1 MPRNVR
7 LQAGWSS
14 LVSRLACPVALSLV
28 LLWLPAKASNVTPL
42 FGRGYTVVPRPQQ
55 VELRGTDFEFGVGWG
70 VEFGAGVNA
79 SDAAIGSVKEDLA
92 ERFGVQLGMGKRGK
106 NIVFAIHPDSVEIGH
121 ATDRNR
127 EALVRQAYRLE
138 LRPDTIRITA
148 NAPAGLFYGVE
159 TLVQLVKPA
168 RGKLWLPAGDIT
180 DWPDLELRTI
190 YWDDNHHLERVGAL
204 KEALRQAAFY
214 KINGFAVKLNG
225 HFEYASAPA
234 VVDPYALS
242 PAQLQQLTDYAR
254 RYHVQLIPYLDSP
267 AHIAFILK
275 HPEYAG
281 LREFPDSNY
290 ELCATNPNSYKLL
303 DGMYQNLLDANK
315 GANYFVLSTDEP
327 YYVGLANNRQCH
339 EAQRARELGSV
350 GKLLAEFLDKTAG
363 YLHDRG
369 RTVIFW
375 GEYPL
380 KPGDIP
386 SLPSY
391 LVNGEVYGPKFD
403 NAFKARGIRQMIYV
417 STEGAEPLFPNYA
430 RLSASRLFNPTRIS
444 DELDGMF
451 RHISFGS
458 ARQQANLMG
467 VFVAGWG
474 DSGLHPA
481 TFWLGYAT
489 GASWGWRPGSPS
501 PEKAASSF
509 YRLFYGP
516 GAVEMG
522 RVYQLMSTQAE
533 FWNSSWDWKPSTA
546 RQPLFGYSYGIFKPR
561 RPAKDQT
568 LPLPPVPEGEYLR
581 LRYDWGKANAR
592 RVNLAKE
599 SMMDNRE
606 LGTLLR
612 KNLISAEYNR
622 YNLEVFLSIAG
633 LYRQNL
639 EMLEELAQIS
649 GRLNGA
655 EAEASHRRA
664 SDAVESMDGALD
676 AAETIREQ
684 RNEALNNAVRTWYQS
699 WFPRVEEA
707 NGRHYLQAIDDV
719 KDHLPGRTV
728 DMSYLVYRELLLPLG
743 KWFGEV
749 QAVRN
754 QYAKAHGL
762 PVRTTNFDWK
772 SIR

>member
-1 MPRNVR
+1 MHRAFR
-7 LQAGWSS
+7 RRRERSS
-14 LVSRLACPVALSLV
+14 LVPELIPCLALSLI
-28 LLWLPAKASNVTPL
+28 LFCAPTKAVTSSTL
-42 FGRGYTVVPRPQQ
+42 FSRGYTVIPQPQQ
-55 VELRGTDFEFGVGWG
+55 VKLTGGDFEFGEGWG
-70 VEFGAGVNA
+70 VELGRGVKVGDVA
-79 SDAAIGSVKEDLA
+79 VESLRDGMAK
-92 ERFGVQLGMGKRGK
+92 RFGVQLEMGNREKG
-106 NIVFAIHPDSVEIGH
+106 VELAIQPGSVQMGQ
-121 ATDRNR
+121 AKDRNR
-127 EALVRQAYRLE
+127 EALTVQAYRLE
-138 LRPDTIRITA
+138 LSQDKVTITA

-159 TLVQLVKPA
+159 TLVQLVKRA
-168 RGKLWLPAGDIT
+168 RGKLWLPAGVIT
-180 DWPDLELRTI
+180 DWPDLELRNI
-190 YWDDNHHLERVGAL
+190 YWDDNHHLEHIDVL
-204 KEALRQAAFY
+204 KHALRQAAFY
-214 KINGFAVKLNG
+214 KINGFVIKLNG
-225 HFEYASAPA
+225 HFDYMSAPA

-242 PAQLQQLTDYAR
+242 PVQLQQLTDYGR
-254 RYHVQLIPYLDSP
+254 RYHVQLIPYLDGP

-315 GANYFVLSTDEP
+315 GANYYVLSTDEP
-327 YYVGLANNRQCH
+327 YYVGLADNRQCH
-339 EAQRARELGSV
+339 EAQRAKELGSV

-380 KPGDIP
+380 IPSDIP
-386 SLPSY
+386 ALPSY
-391 LVNGEVYGPKFD
+391 LVNGEVDGPQFD
-403 NAFKARGIRQMIYV
+403 NAFKAHGIRQMIYV
-417 STEGAEPLFPNYA
+417 STEGVEPLFPNYA

-444 DELDGMF
+444 NELDGMF
-451 RHISFGS
+451 RHISFDS
-458 ARQQANLMG
+458 ARQHADLMG

-481 TFWLGYAT
+481 TFWLGYAI

-501 PEKAASSF
+501 PEEAASSF

-533 FWNSSWDWKPSTA
+533 FWNSSWDWEPSTA

-581 LRYDWGKANAR
+581 LRYDWGRANAR
-592 RVNLAKE
+592 RVELAKE

-606 LGTLLR
+606 LENLLR
-612 KNLISAEYNR
+612 KNLTSAEYNR

-639 EMLEELAQIS
+639 EMLEELGEINDSLNSAHAAAAQ
-649 GRLNGA
+649 GRFA
-655 EAEASHRRA
+655 
-664 SDAVESMDGALD
+664 DAVASMDRALD
-676 AAETIREQ
+676 ATETMREQ
-684 RNEALNNAVRTWYQS
+684 RNETLKNAVGTWYRS

-743 KWFGEV
+743 KWFSEV

-762 PVRTTNFDWK
+762 QVLTINFDWK